1 MYVYIYIYLGMVTP
15 ILTNIPVTSRREV
28 GMIRPDSNV
37 NICFFLRKKKQ
48 HSQYIP
54 SNVSPGLINLKRLF
68 NWEGTIKKK
77 YQIMIIGGVP
87 PQKKN
92 KQWFINPGL
101 TLYP

>member
-1 MYVYIYIYLGMVTP
+1 MVTP
-15 ILTNIPVTSRREV
+15 ILTIIPVTSRREV

-37 NICFFLRKKKQ
+37 NICLKKKK

-77 YQIMIIGGVP
+77 KVSDYDHWRSTP
-87 PQKKN
+87 PKKN

>member
-1 MYVYIYIYLGMVTP
+1 MVTP
-15 ILTNIPVTSRREV
+15 ILTIIPVTSRREV

-37 NICFFLRKKKQ
+37 NICFFKKKK

-77 YQIMIIGGVP
+77 S
-87 PQKKN
+87 
-92 KQWFINPGL
+92 L
-101 TLYP
+101 RL